1 MAEFDVTLVVFCPS
15 QVLAILERMGKS
27 ETELTEMGTREL
39 NRAFLDLDLSVAET
53 KAVRKF
59 KRTLANR

>member
-1 MAEFDVTLVVFCPS
+1 M
-15 QVLAILERMGKS
+15 ERMGKS